1 MKGRDSLELS
11 WFKSLLFGL
20 FSGLLDIL
28 PVSAEA
34 HSKLLLKFFG
44 VKAASDVMNLLIH
57 LAILIA
63 LYYSSQN
70 HLIRMNRARALARIP
85 KRKRKRPLDVR
96 SMMDWSLLKTMI
108 VPALL
113 GVYCRKY
120 TAAIQSN
127 LMLIA
132 LFLFLNGVILYTPQF
147 FPTSNRDSRTLSR
160 VEGLLM
166 GFGGAVS
173 AIPGI
178 SAIGASTA
186 IGSLCG
192 VDRLYGLNMA
202 LMMNMAISAG
212 LALLDILAIAS
223 NGFGTLSFMI
233 LFRYIVSAAA
243 AFGGTMLGIR
253 LMRHLAA
260 EHGYSLF
267 GVYCWGLALF
277 TFILNLIA

>member
-1 MKGRDSLELS
+1 MELS

-178 SAIGASTA
+178 SAVGASTA

-223 NGFGTLSFMI
+223 NGFGTLSFVI

>member
-1 MKGRDSLELS
+1 MELS
-11 WFKSLLFGL
+11 WLKSLMYGL

-28 PVSAEA
+28 PVSAQA
-34 HSKLLLKFFG
+34 HSTLLLKFFG
-44 VKAASDVMNLLIH
+44 LKASSDVLDLLVH
-57 LAILIA
+57 LAVFAA
-63 LYYSSQN
+63 LYYSSQS
-70 HLIRMNRARALARIP
+70 HLTRMNRARALARIP

-96 SMMDWSLLKTMI
+96 SMMDWSLLKTMM

-113 GVYCRKY
+113 GVFLRKY
-120 TAAIQSN
+120 TAQINTN
-127 LMLIA
+127 LLLTA
-132 LFLFLNGVILYTPQF
+132 LFLFLNGVILYAPQF

-166 GFGGAVS
+166 GLGGMASAV
-173 AIPGI
+173 PGI

-186 IGSLCG
+186 IASLCG
-192 VDRLYGLNMA
+192 VDRLYGLDMA

-212 LALLDILAIAS
+212 LAFLDVLAIAS
-223 NGFGTLSFMI
+223 NGFGIFSFMI
-233 LFRYIVSAAA
+233 LVRYIVSAAA
-243 AFGGTMLGIR
+243 AFGGTVLGIK

-260 EHGYSLF
+260 ERGYSLF